1 MTTPAT
7 NFDVSNLS
15 GEELRRCF
23 AGMHRL
29 LEVTRKL
36 AAEIDLSAILTA
48 IVNEAC
54 QALDCDRASLYQYD
68 RKRNELYT
76 TVVTELEI
84 EEIRKSL
91 DFGISGHVARTRELA
106 NVADP
111 PSDPRWDSSVD
122 RATGY
127 HTRNILAVPLTS
139 PHDDSLLGVLSVLNK
154 QHGSFDDVDQMLI
167 AAFAQHAA
175 VALDRARLVEEIK
188 SREQIEASL
197 RVARD
202 VQRSFMPDATPD
214 IPGYEAATWW
224 YPHQAVGGDYCDIVR
239 MRDGRRGLCVADVSG
254 HGLGPSLLMASVRA
268 ALRALLLEH
277 SSADVLLKLLAR
289 ALADDLHGPF
299 ITMILVT
306 LDPQSHRAEFANA
319 GHAPAMHYSAADG
332 RFHELDSTGVP
343 LGVVDD
349 ADYPLGPPI
358 DMQCGDLIFLCTDGI
373 VEAMDAGGAQFGQ
386 ERLEGLIRQHAAAPV
401 PELVRAI
408 GREVEAY
415 YVGEDP
421 PDDLTI
427 LAARRNE

>member
-1 MTTPAT
+1 MTTPT
-7 NFDVSNLS
+7 THFDIGRLS
-15 GEELRRCF
+15 DDELRRCF
-23 AGMHRL
+23 AGMNRL

-36 AAEIDLSAILTA
+36 AAEIDLAAILTA

-111 PSDPRWDSSVD
+111 QSHPQWDSSVD

-127 HTRNILAVPLTS
+127 QTRNILSVPLTS
-139 PHDDSLLGVLSVLNK
+139 PHDDSLLGVLSVLNRH
-154 QHGSFDDVDQMLI
+154 QGSFDGVDEMLI
-167 AAFAQHAA
+167 AAFSQHAA

-197 RVARD
+197 QVARA

-224 YPHQAVGGDYCDIVR
+224 YPHEAVGGDYCDIVR
-239 MRDGRRGLCVADVSG
+239 MRDGRCGLCVADVSG

-277 SSADVLLKLLAR
+277 SSADVLLQMLAR

-299 ITMILVT
+299 ITMVLVA
-306 LDPQSHRAEFANA
+306 LDPKTHRAEFANA
-319 GHAPAMHYSAADG
+319 GHAPAMHYSAANSQ
-332 RFHELDSTGVP
+332 FHELDSTGVP
-343 LGVVDD
+343 LGVVED
-349 ADYPLGPPI
+349 AEYPLGPPI
-358 DMQCGDLIFLCTDGI
+358 DMQPGDLIFLCTDGI
-373 VEAMDAGGAQFGQ
+373 VEAMDAGGEHFGQ
-386 ERLEGLIRQHAAAPV
+386 QRLESLIRRHAAAPV
-401 PELVRAI
+401 SELVLAI
-408 GREVEAY
+408 GREVAAF
-415 YVGEDP
+415 YVGEHP

-427 LAARRNE
+427 LAARRND